1 MLMILNLNPHLCTTV
16 CNCIRPS
23 LRFLKVPGL
32 TYLLKHPAVAPD
44 SRALSYPLSYLP
56 IRRRACISG
65 TTWTGPK
72 WGTWMLLFRYISNG
86 VSLLVIMLNEKVSKQ
101 FINRRKKNRDEKS
114 LINLN
119 YFVLRTQYIHYHF
132 YYMFDIEWVPLT

>member
-1 MLMILNLNPHLCTTV
+1 MILNLNPHLCTTV

-86 VSLLVIMLNEKVSKQ
+86 VSLLVIMLNEKESKK
-101 FINRRKKNRDEKS
+101 FINRRKNRVKKS
-114 LINLN
+114 LINL
-119 YFVLRTQYIHYHF
+119 YYIFLHMQYILIIQPL
-132 YYMFDIEWVPLT
+132 MFDIEWVSLT

>member
-1 MLMILNLNPHLCTTV
+1 MILNLNPHLCTTV
-16 CNCIRPS
+16 CNCIRLS

-32 TYLLKHPAVAPD
+32 TYLLKHPAAAPD

-72 WGTWMLLFRYISNG
+72 WGTLMLLFRYIW
-86 VSLLVIMLNEKVSKQ
+86 VSLLFIMLNEKESKK
-101 FINRRKKNRDEKS
+101 FINRRKIGIRNHWLTYIISFYIRNTYLS
-114 LINLN
+114 FNHLCLISS
-119 YFVLRTQYIHYHF
+119 
-132 YYMFDIEWVPLT
+132 ECP